1 MKTLITILTLF
12 ITSHAF
18 AQYPQVTPDSDNTKY
33 QAEQLTDKYNSQL
46 ALTGIQLPLFKEV
59 VEKYI
64 LLANEAKDQYE
75 GKEELDM
82 LLELQA
88 RETLQMND
96 ILTQPQY
103 RLYKKLKYDYQPL
116 KIVDPEKK
124 KS

>member
-1 MKTLITILTLF
+1 MKTLITLFTFF
-12 ITSHAF
+12 ITSYTF
-18 AQYPQVTPDSDNTKY
+18 AQYPQATSDNGNTTY
-33 QAEQLTDKYNSQL
+33 QAEQLTDKYNRQL
-46 ALTGIQLPLFKEV
+46 ALTGIQIPLFKEV

-116 KIVDPEKK
+116 KIVEPED
-124 KS
+124 

>member
-1 MKTLITILTLF
+1 MKILITLFTFF
-12 ITSHAF
+12 ITSYTF
-18 AQYPQVTPDSDNTKY
+18 AQYTQATSDNGNTTY
-33 QAEQLTDKYNSQL
+33 QAEQLTDKYNRQL
-46 ALTGIQLPLFKEV
+46 ALTGIQIPLFKEV

-103 RLYKKLKYDYQPL
+103 RLYK
-116 KIVDPEKK
+116 
-124 KS
+124 